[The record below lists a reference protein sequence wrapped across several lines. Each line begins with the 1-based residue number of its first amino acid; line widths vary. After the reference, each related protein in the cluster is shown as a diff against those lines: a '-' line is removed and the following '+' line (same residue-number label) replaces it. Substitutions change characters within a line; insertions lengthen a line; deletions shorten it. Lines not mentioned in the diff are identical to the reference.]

1 MIRPILAAGS
11 IALALAATP
20 VLAQQSPTPPQGPA
34 PQSPAPAPTPE
45 TPAPGKPQ
53 VQQLDPAMV
62 GLAVYSS
69 DGQKIGEVA
78 EIGMAG
84 GAPAIRAE
92 MGEFLGLG
100 ATSVV
105 IHADAFERKADRV
118 EVSMTANEIK
128 DTITKQRQQQKQ
140 Q

>member
-1 MIRPILAAGS
+1 MIRPILAAGGV
-11 IALALAATP
+11 ALALAAAP
-20 VLAQQSPTPPQGPA
+20 ALAQQSPTPA
-34 PQSPAPAPTPE
+34 PV
-45 TPAPGKPQ
+45 PGKPG
-53 VQQLDPAMV
+53 VQQLAPDMV

-78 EIGMAG
+78 EVGMAG

-105 IHADAFERKADRV
+105 IHADAFERKGDRV

-128 DTITKQRQQQKQ
+128 DTITKQRQKQ